1 LDQKYPGI
9 EEKTPMKFI
18 RTTLAV
24 LALTLSTSS
33 VSHAGILKEILQ
45 LLLQDLQSQ
54 NSTQQNNP
62 APAPQAPEVDPAM
75 GMGALSLI
83 SGGIMVI
90 RGRRKKKD

>member
-1 LDQKYPGI
+1 
-9 EEKTPMKFI
+9 MKLI

-24 LALTLSTSS
+24 LAFMVFSS
-33 VSHAGILKEILQ
+33 GVSHAGILRDILH
-45 LLLQDLQSQ
+45 LLENRDQ
-54 NSTQQNNP
+54 TQQNNP
-62 APAPQAPEVDPAM
+62 TPQAPEVDPAM

>member
-1 LDQKYPGI
+1 
-9 EEKTPMKFI
+9 MKLI

-24 LALTLSTSS
+24 LAFTVLSSG
-33 VSHAGILKEILQ
+33 VSNAGILKDILQ
-45 LLLQDLQSQ
+45 LLENRDNTS
-54 NSTQQNNP
+54 SSSSSPTSSP
-62 APAPQAPEVDPAM
+62 TPQAPEVDPAM